1 MCNMHANSID
11 KILGKDLEILI
22 LCTEWLLDVLEDCIC
37 YVTVVGVIDT
47 YAFHSVDLCH
57 FLRCLIVS

>member
-37 YVTVVGVIDT
+37 CVIVLGVIDM
-47 YAFHSVDLCH
+47 YAFHYVHICH
-57 FLRCLIVS
+57 FLR